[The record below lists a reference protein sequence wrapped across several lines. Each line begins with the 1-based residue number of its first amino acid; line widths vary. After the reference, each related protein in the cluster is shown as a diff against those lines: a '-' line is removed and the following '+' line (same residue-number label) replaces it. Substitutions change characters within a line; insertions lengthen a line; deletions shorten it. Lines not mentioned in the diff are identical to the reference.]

1 MSDITPKA
9 IIAVAALGDQ
19 TVDVGIPFEIP
30 AKSMENHDTAGSE
43 VSGFV
48 HFKEHT
54 WNNAGNKMEKTM
66 VPQVGQKRLWQR
78 KGTNLSL
85 QQLEQP
91 YMAPPKEG

>member
-1 MSDITPKA
+1 MVKQCSAKSISKVCIIKVSDITPKA

-30 AKSMENHDTAGSE
+30 AKSMENHDIAGSE

-54 WNNAGNKMEKTM
+54 
-66 VPQVGQKRLWQR
+66 
-78 KGTNLSL
+78 
-85 QQLEQP
+85 
-91 YMAPPKEG
+91 

>member
-48 HFKEHT
+48 HFKEHMG
-54 WNNAGNKMEKTM
+54 NNTATEWKK
-66 VPQVGQKRLWQR
+66 Q
-78 KGTNLSL
+78 
-85 QQLEQP
+85 
-91 YMAPPKEG
+91 